1 MDRALAAPSRPRVE
15 FPIMASRD
23 GLDLLRAQLR
33 LALAALPVSPR
44 RIEDALG
51 IGHGTLPR
59 LLDGRM
65 DLKLRHLLEI
75 CRLLK
80 IHPRELIERGLPDWK
95 AEHRLDD
102 WKPLSIR
109 KAVQPLA
116 LSDEVLE
123 AVRTVVR
130 EEISRAGLT
139 PGAERQTK
147 RRNR

>member
-1 MDRALAAPSRPRVE
+1 
-15 FPIMASRD
+15 MASID
-23 GLDLLRAQLR
+23 GLDLLRAQLSV
-33 LALAALPVSPR
+33 ALGALPMSPHS
-44 RIEDALG
+44 IEDALG

-65 DLKLRHLLEI
+65 ELKLRHLLEL

-80 IHPRELIERGLPDWK
+80 IHPREVIERGLPNWK

-102 WKPLSIR
+102 WMPPDRR
-109 KAVQPLA
+109 KAAQPVT

-123 AVRTVVR
+123 AIRTVVR
-130 EEISRAGLT
+130 EEISRAGVT
-139 PGAERQTK
+139 PGAERQTT